1 MNDHSLFN
9 AALPLPRV
17 DRMFVVWMR
26 IFVSFNVMSLR
37 ESLLQLAPYHCL
49 PCLFLSFPIFL
60 LLIFSLPSLLSSYL
74 KKMRRRSKISSKEE
88 TIGLSSKHTPV
99 SMLVLQATVSKN
111 KTLKTPLFL
120 VPD

>member
-1 MNDHSLFN
+1 MDDHSLFN
-9 AALPLPRV
+9 AGLPLPRV

-26 IFVSFNVMSLR
+26 TFVSFNVMSLR
-37 ESLLQLAPYHCL
+37 ESLLHHAPYHCL
-49 PCLFLSFPIFL
+49 PCHFLSFPLFL

-74 KKMRRRSKISSKEE
+74 KKMRRSKISSKEE
-88 TIGLSSKHTPV
+88 TIGLSSKNTPI